1 MRCGVHL
8 SRLGE
13 GWLAAAARGGGSRRP
28 ALCFNRYE
36 AAGEAHRLNPTKVAY
51 LGNRAAAALKLR
63 GLTHLRQACLD
74 CKLATEIDPSYTKG

>member
-1 MRCGVHL
+1 
-8 SRLGE
+8 
-13 GWLAAAARGGGSRRP
+13 
-28 ALCFNRYE
+28 
-36 AAGEAHRLNPTKVAY
+36 VAY